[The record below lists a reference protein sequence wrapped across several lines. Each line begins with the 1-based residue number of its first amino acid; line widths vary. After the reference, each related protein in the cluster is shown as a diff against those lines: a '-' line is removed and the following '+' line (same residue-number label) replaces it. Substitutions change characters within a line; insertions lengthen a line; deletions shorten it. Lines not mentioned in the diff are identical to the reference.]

1 MEPVFEEH
9 LGSVTLIPWHRLSGE
24 VMAISGKQYAAL
36 SEKSGPAPIGYLP
49 MGVLMMWLSRSRIAP
64 AGGVR
69 PPTQMA

>member
-1 MEPVFEEH
+1 MHTILMLERPGSQFE
-9 LGSVTLIPWHRLSGE
+9 R
-24 VMAISGKQYAAL
+24 AL
-36 SEKSGPAPIGYLP
+36 QEIWSPPIGYLP